1 MACSHP
7 RRVSPQYL
15 CTHIVHASTSVCATA
30 ACVHPYRACPRR
42 VRPLRACPQRVCVY
56 YVRASTTCAS
66 TSVCVHYVRVHVGVC
81 AHIVRVHVVC
91 ASTTCA
97 SAACV
102 RCACASTVRVHP
114 RHMCVCVVTKQRLG
128 VPRRRPLRP
137 LDPHK
142 AARHKAT
149 YTHTPSLPGTP

>member
-1 MACSHP
+1 MCTPTPSESA
-7 RRVSPQYL
+7 VS
-15 CTHIVHASTSVCATA
+15 
-30 ACVHPYRACPRR
+30 VHPYRAC
-42 VRPLRACPQRVCVY
+42 VHVGVCDRSMCAPISCVSTSC
-56 YVRASTTCAS
+56 ASTTCAS
-66 TSVCVHYVRVHVGVC
+66 AACVRLLRARVYYVRVHIGVCVHYVRVHVGVC